1 MAKKIKD
8 ILANI
13 GYEVDSAIRYIIDRP
28 IGIVNKQFHYAQTAL
43 NYDPWFGGGDRK
55 AIGSPK
61 GSMVNIEYKDNAGWF
76 NSESERNLRKKY
88 STYIEYIE
96 KEYYGGNK
104 NVTNGDVSFED
115 IKTNN
120 SLKEDVLSSGLAI
133 MEGFGYPISV
143 INPNTNDSDTR
154 LGEVNAYFLNL
165 SQEYKETTLDKR
177 YKSPHWITQNAYSS
191 SDQNIDIDVKSNGE
205 YGIYNAVTN
214 QNEVENISSQ
224 MLQYTIKSL
233 NGYDLKLFR
242 EKEFTLDNLSKPI
255 KAKTYSPVEGM
266 TYLDKIGVKSALS
279 NNRYNFKDVGNTTY
293 SSRQLQIYAEA
304 EGGVEV
310 FKEIDETLGSLSFAV
325 FKPENGKKDL
335 LSTTYNN
342 FKNSKYDT
350 LIARFCTGPIDD
362 DDITSTAVSKGYGMS
377 HGRNLLSGNG
387 DVNGYNNPYCR
398 VWTFHH
404 QYASYKDTMRAKKQR
419 DNILKSDKLNSH
431 RTSHGTKLLKNHGV
445 IGENGFIKFTSGKSS
460 TKKGDGQTRCMFSI
474 ENLAWSDYRNRL
486 DPEQIGPNNGR
497 IMWFPP
503 YDLKFNENVNAN
515 WGEVDFIGRGER
527 IYTYTNTD
535 RSGTLSFKLL
545 IDHPSM
551 LNDYKS
557 KGDSDT
563 SVEIDDIDSA
573 DQKLL
578 RFFAGCDLGKFKQY
592 EEPEDEDDGFPDDDD
607 ITPPSE
613 CKQLKFQVFYP
624 NNYSGRDDNQR
635 TPLKPITYLLNGVV
649 CDIIQSG
656 SNSNGAKQEVNNE
669 AKKVWVSG
677 DKTIGGYEMRAD
689 VGISVSGG
697 SEPKDSTIEY
707 KEKNG
712 KKLKAVRYQ
721 DPKNKNVYW
730 GHRIDRASEGEL
742 LVVQSNYSDV
752 GSHCLNYSGYTKAIK
767 EEKDV
772 TWCSFY
778 DMFRAIHKE
787 KVSNIEDTESTK
799 ITMSNMDKW
808 LKNKSIKSIH
818 INGYATN
825 QGKHHKNNELAYNR
839 CLTVKKWLSKYI
851 KDNDIEYKLYKIE
864 PNKLGAETNNE
875 KLEVKSLKC
884 ALVTIYYNED
894 SVTPASKN
902 GSATQNII
910 TEGDV
915 VSQSNKKSRRSG
927 TTSKSS
933 TKKTHKSTNIVKTK
947 KSNKTKTSSST
958 RYSNEYDFFQQLSTT
973 NPLVFKQITN
983 KIKYFDPA
991 FHTMTPEGFQ
1001 ARLTFLHQ
1009 CTRQGGTHSASDIG
1023 TTTTADNLS
1032 FGRPPVCILRIGDFY
1047 HTKIIIKSLNIKY
1060 DQASWDLNPEG
1071 IGVMPMLADIDIN
1084 FIFIGGSDLAGPVA
1098 RLQNAIS
1105 FNYYANTRVY
1115 DNRAEES
1122 ND

>member
-43 NYDPWFGGGDRK
+43 NYDQWFGGGDRK

-61 GSMVNIEYKDNAGWF
+61 GSMVNIEYKDNTGWF

-143 INPNTNDSDTR
+143 VNPNTNDSDTR

-191 SDQNIDIDVKSNGE
+191 SEQNIDIDVKSNGK
-205 YGIYNAVTN
+205 YGIYNKVTN
-214 QNEVENISSQ
+214 QNDVENLSSQ

-233 NGYDLKLFR
+233 NGYDLFS
-242 EKEFTLDNLSKPI
+242 EKELTLADLSTPI
-255 KAKTYSPVEGM
+255 EAKKYSPVEGM

-279 NNRYNFKDVGNTTY
+279 NNRYDFKDVGNTTY
-293 SSRQLQIYAEA
+293 SSRQLQIYS
-304 EGGVEV
+304 EGNTTSSITG
-310 FKEIDETLGSLSFAV
+310 KTLGNLSFTV
-325 FKPENGKKDL
+325 LKTDKSKKDL
-335 LSTTYNN
+335 LDITNSN
-342 FKNSKYDT
+342 FHQAKYDT
-350 LIARFCTGPIDD
+350 LIARFYTGPIDD
-362 DDITSTAVSKGYGMS
+362 DDITSTAVSEKYGMS
-377 HGRNLLSGNG
+377 HGRNLLSG
-387 DVNGYNNPYCR
+387 DKKVNGYNNPYCR

-404 QYASYKDTMRAKKQR
+404 QYASYKDTIRDKEQR
-419 DNILKSDKLNSH
+419 DNILGRKKLKKY
-431 RTSHGTKLLKNHGV
+431 RTKNGIQLLENHGV
-445 IGENGFIKFTSGKSS
+445 IGKNGFIKFTPGKSR

-503 YDLKFNENVNAN
+503 YDLKFNENVNTN

-545 IDHPSM
+545 IDHPSI
-551 LNDYKS
+551 LNDYQS
-557 KGDSDT
+557 KDGNSDEALVIRSDDSD
-563 SVEIDDIDSA
+563 

-578 RFFAGCDLGKFKQY
+578 RFFAGCDLGTFKPY
-592 EEPEDEDDGFPDDDD
+592 EELDDEDNGFPDDDD

-613 CKQLKFQVFYP
+613 CKQLKFKVFYP
-624 NNYSGRDDNQR
+624 NNYSGRDDNQH

-649 CDIIQSG
+649 CDIIQSD
-656 SNSNGAKQEVNNE
+656 SATLEANNE
-669 AKKVWVSG
+669 VKKVWVSG
-677 DKTIGGYEMRAD
+677 DKTIGGYEMRKG

-721 DPKNKNVYW
+721 DPQNKNVYW
-730 GHRIDRASEGEL
+730 GHRIDRASEGEI
-742 LVVQSNYSDV
+742 LVVDSNYSDV
-752 GSHCLNYSGYTKAIK
+752 GSYCLNYSGYTKAIK

-778 DMFRAIHKE
+778 DMFRAIHKK

-915 VSQSNKKSRRSG
+915 VSQSNKKSRGSG
-927 TTSKSS
+927 NTSKSS
-933 TKKTHKSTNIVKTK
+933 TKKTHNSKNIANTN
-947 KSNKTKTSSST
+947 KSNKTKTSSSK
-958 RYSNEYDFFQQLSTT
+958 RYSNEYAFFKQLSTT
-973 NPLVFKQITN
+973 DPLVFKQITN

-1023 TTTTADNLS
+1023 TSKTADNLS

-1084 FIFIGGSDLAGPVA
+1084 FVFIGGSDLAGPVA
-1098 RLQNAIS
+1098 RLQNAVS

-1115 DNRAEES
+1115 DNRAEEN